1 MAGTRVVAGWYQQ
14 RGEEWYHASGGVEG
28 WGEWYQRRGKMV
40 PRMGKSWYQGRGRK
54 RVPRLREDGTRV
66 GWQWYRGLR
75 VIPEVGGEVYTK
87 GWEDGSVVSESRWIG
102 TRVGGGRTMV
112 EGR

>member
-1 MAGTRVVAGWYQQ
+1 MVPKKGKDDTTDGEKLVPGKREEGTK
-14 RGEEWYHASGGVEG
+14 VEG
-28 WGEWYQRRGKMV
+28 R
-40 PRMGKSWYQGRGRK
+40 WYQGRMAVVPGSEEGNTRGR
-54 RVPRLREDGTRV
+54 
-66 GWQWYRGLR
+66 
-75 VIPEVGGEVYTK
+75 GEVYTK